1 MIEGLNNLINLK
13 DLSLAHNHIK
23 GLENMDSLPLQVLSI
38 GNNLIDRLD
47 QLSYLR
53 TFSQLKAV
61 SLAGNPV
68 ADDTNYQSFVLAH
81 LPALVYFDYRL
92 VTDEAVSSASCCVC
106 VYIPCIVKLLC
117 YSEVKLSHSI
127 RIPLRDWNYRKGVQ
141 KGRQLNNKYKMKRK
155 HYIKSV
161 TSIEELTCYM
171 SIR

>member
-1 MIEGLNNLINLK
+1 MLAVGHVILKHLDLSFNNIEAIEGLNNLINLK

-23 GLENMDSLPLQVLSI
+23 GIENMDGLPLQVLSI

-68 ADDTNYQSFVLAH
+68 ADDTNYRSFVLAH

-92 VTDEAVSSASCCVC
+92 VTDEARSEALLQYQDTIEGLELQERSA
-106 VYIPCIVKLLC
+106 
-117 YSEVKLSHSI
+117 E
-127 RIPLRDWNYRKGVQ
+127 RKAAEQQVQ
-141 KGRQLNNKYKMKRK
+141 DEKETLYKVGNKY
-155 HYIKSV
+155 
-161 TSIEELTCYM
+161 
-171 SIR
+171 